1 MTTLEELEAI
11 LKEPNEHYK
20 IRRNPDG
27 SITAEK
33 IDDALCYESLKQQ
46 IENAS
51 DTWLPGLLGSVAKE
65 CIKRNV
71 WQHEVST
78 VVAGMEASW
87 RRQPKAFPELQAG
100 LKRTEK
106 K

>member
-1 MTTLEELEAI
+1 MTTLAELEAI
-11 LKEPNEHYK
+11 LKEPNAHYV

-33 IDDALCYESLKQQ
+33 IGDLQGYEALKQQ
-46 IENAS
+46 IEYAPL
-51 DTWLPGLLGSVAKE
+51 TWLPGLLGAIAMA

-71 WQHEVST
+71 FQRDVHHA
-78 VVAGMEASW
+78 VAGMVATW
-87 RRQPKAFPELQAG
+87 RRESKAYPELQEG

-106 K
+106 I